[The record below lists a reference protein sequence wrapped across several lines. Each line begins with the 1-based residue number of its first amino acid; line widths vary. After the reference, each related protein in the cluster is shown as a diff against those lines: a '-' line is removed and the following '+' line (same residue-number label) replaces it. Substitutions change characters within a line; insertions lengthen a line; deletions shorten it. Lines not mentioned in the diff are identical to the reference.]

1 MLFHKMQKIQAGTEM
16 EASPYTIALIMTE
29 DILQVAGREILSM
42 IIFIYGPYYNFNILR
57 KIGLWISYWHDC
69 FQSTT

>member
-1 MLFHKMQKIQAGTEM
+1 MQKIQAGTEM

-57 KIGLWISYWHDC
+57 KIGLWISYWYDC